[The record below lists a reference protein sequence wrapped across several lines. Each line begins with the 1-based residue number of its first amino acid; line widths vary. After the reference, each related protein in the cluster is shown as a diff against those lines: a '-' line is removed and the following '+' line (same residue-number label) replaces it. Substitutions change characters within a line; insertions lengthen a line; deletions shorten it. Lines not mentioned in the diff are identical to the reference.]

1 MTRGKPKAKRK
12 PMPKPSRAM
21 VVKRRRILE
30 RLRDAMTKAGLDD

>member
-1 MTRGKPKAKRK
+1 MKKRKPKRK